1 MSDNSDKKTM
11 MLDKKTIVL
20 DDKNVQSEDKTVAK
34 TLWSDTLI
42 DMLLVALNKNA
53 TDEQLKDI
61 IKDLNKKG
69 YKNYYLEDKV
79 NREVGEDAARRV
91 RRLTQK

>member
-1 MSDNSDKKTM
+1 MSENPDKKTVL
-11 MLDKKTIVL
+11 LDKKTIVL
-20 DDKNVQSEDKTVAK
+20 DDNNVQSEDKTVAK

-61 IKDLNKKG
+61 IKDLHKKG

-79 NREVGEDAARRV
+79 NREIGEEAARRI
-91 RRLTQK
+91 RHLTQK

>member
-1 MSDNSDKKTM
+1 MSEKPDNKTM
-11 MLDKKTIVL
+11 LLDKKTIVL
-20 DDKNVQSEDKTVAK
+20 DDNNVQSEDKTVAK

-42 DMLLVALNKNA
+42 DMLIVALNKNA

-61 IKDLNKKG
+61 IKDLNHKG

-79 NREVGEDAARRV
+79 TREIGEDAARRI